1 MKLSLL
7 LFDGFTA
14 LDAIGGYEVLSRI
27 PGLSFEIAAK
37 ERGLVA
43 TDTRAFG
50 ITAVRAFAEVETT
63 DVLYVPGGPGVEIA
77 KSDQALCTC
86 IRRLHASSKWTLGVC
101 NGVGLLAA
109 AGVLEGKTVTTNW
122 DYREVLAEQGI
133 HVVPERYARDGK
145 IVTSAG
151 VSASIDAALSLA
163 GLIAGEDVAKL
174 IQLGIEY
181 YPRPPFGGT
190 SADDAPLAAREVVR
204 KVTRASVA
212 ALGTTR
218 PAF

>member
-1 MKLSLL
+1 MKCSLL

-14 LDAIGGYEVLSRI
+14 LDAVGGYEVLSRI
-27 PGLSFEIAAK
+27 PGMSVETVAK
-37 ERGLVA
+37 RTGPVA

-50 ITAVRAFAEVETT
+50 ITARRAFAELETT
-63 DVLYVPGGPGVEIA
+63 DLLYVPGGPGVEVA
-77 KSDQALCTC
+77 RNDEELLAC
-86 IRRLHASSKWTLGVC
+86 IRRLHAASKWTLGVC

-109 AGVLEGKTVTTNW
+109 AGVLEGKTVTTTW
-122 DYREVLAEQGI
+122 DYREALAEQGI
-133 HVVPERYARDGK
+133 KVVPERVLRDGK

-151 VSASIDAALSLA
+151 VSASIDAGLSLA
-163 GLIAGEDVAKL
+163 GLIAGEELAKL

-190 SADDAPLAAREVVR
+190 CADDVPLATRDVVR
-204 KVTRASVA
+204 QFIRASVA
-212 ALGTTR
+212 ALATTR